1 MAPRMVQTTVRVA
14 MKLNDVIIKP
24 MITEKSTIAQESGK
38 YVFQVDYRANKVEVK
53 QAIEQTFSVKVMD
66 VNITKN
72 RGKMKRFGP
81 RLKRTPD
88 IKKAVVTLRRGDRIQ
103 IIEGV

>member
-1 MAPRMVQTTVRVA
+1 MNPHE
-14 MKLNDVIIKP
+14 VIIHP
-24 MITEKSTIAQESGK
+24 MITEKSTIMQEHGK
-38 YVFQVDYRANKVEVK
+38 YVFRVAPKANKVEIK
-53 QAIEQTFSVKVMD
+53 QAVELTFEVKVLD

-72 RGKMKRFGP
+72 KGKGKRFGP
-81 RLKRTPD
+81 RVKKMPD

>member
-1 MAPRMVQTTVRVA
+1 MNPHEA
-14 MKLNDVIIKP
+14 IICP
-24 MITEKSTIAQESGK
+24 MITEKSTILQESGK
-38 YVFQVDYRANKVEVK
+38 YVFQVAPTANKVMIK
-53 QAIEQTFSVKVMD
+53 QALESTFGVKVAD

-72 RGKMKRFGP
+72 RGKGKRFGP
-81 RLKRTPD
+81 RVKKTPD

>member
-1 MAPRMVQTTVRVA
+1 MNPHEVIVQ
-14 MKLNDVIIKP
+14 P
-24 MITEKSTIAQESGK
+24 MITEKSTIFQESGK
-38 YVFQVDYRANKVEVK
+38 YVFRVAPRANKIEIKRAVES
-53 QAIEQTFSVKVMD
+53 TFGVKVMD
-66 VNITKN
+66 VNITMN

-81 RLKRTPD
+81 RLKKTPD